1 MLIEKCVEWIN
12 KSLSVPCEVADKL
25 TDKVVSYL
33 DSSNEVEETIEETL
47 SPLGTEPR
55 KPFLHEELVIET
67 LKLAIITH
75 IKEKGLAPFRGT
87 MLLDSTKY
95 YDAKV
100 IARWFEE
107 EEVPGKF
114 EIQFRYTNWL
124 TPIYDWTAQPEMYLN
139 YSFELDL

>member
-25 TDKVVSYL
+25 TDKLVTYL
-33 DSSNEVEETIEETL
+33 ITDEVEETKEETL
-47 SPLGTEPR
+47 SPFGTEIR
-55 KPFLHEELVIET
+55 KPFLHEELVVDTI
-67 LKLAIITH
+67 KLAIVNH
-75 IKEKGLAPFRGT
+75 VQEKGFAPFKGT

-95 YDAKV
+95 YDPKV
-100 IARWFEE
+100 IAKCFED